1 MRAYKFRDFN
11 EQTIGA
17 VKKSKRKPGKLWM
30 WVELGP
36 TDMKTRR
43 SKDKP
48 TERTMEKAIALCAEK
63 CPWTQEQV
71 GAMMYVINGVKYT
84 PEQIKE
90 MRTGVKKQVKVQKV
104 QKADNQQ
111 IRYWRA

>member
-1 MRAYKFRDFN
+1 MRTYKHKDYY
-11 EQTIGA
+11 EQTETP
-17 VKKSKRKPGKLWM
+17 VKKCKLKPGAM
-30 WVELGP
+30 WKWIELGP

-48 TERTMEKAIALCAEK
+48 TERTMERAIALCAEK

-71 GAMMYVINGVKYT
+71 GVMMYVINGVKYT

-90 MRTGVKKQVKVQKV
+90 MRTGVKRQTKTQKV